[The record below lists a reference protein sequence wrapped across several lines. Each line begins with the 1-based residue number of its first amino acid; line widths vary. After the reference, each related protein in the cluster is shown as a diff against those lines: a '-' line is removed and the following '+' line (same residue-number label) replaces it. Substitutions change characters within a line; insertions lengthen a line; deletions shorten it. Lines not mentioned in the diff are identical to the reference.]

1 MNLKHVTSEDRTYL
15 FNVLQKYLY
24 ELSAYYQD
32 EPDKEG
38 NIAYDWFDSYF
49 EDDPERE
56 AFLLVE
62 GAKTVG
68 FLLINTFS
76 DLDEDI
82 DHAVAELTI
91 YPPFRSRG
99 LATKAVR
106 ELFSSR
112 PGRWELTYQNS
123 NDAAATFWGHMTRPY
138 APELTQ
144 INPGETILS
153 FEVRGL

>member
-1 MNLKHVTSEDRTYL
+1 MVLKPVSSDDRTYL

-24 ELSAYYQD
+24 ELSAYYGD
-32 EPDKEG
+32 EPNSEG
-38 NIAYDWFDSYF
+38 NIPYDWFDSYF
-49 EDDPERE
+49 EDSPERE

-68 FLLINTFS
+68 FAFINTYS

-82 DHAVAELTI
+82 DHAIAELTI
-91 YPPFRSRG
+91 FPPFRSRG

-106 ELFSSR
+106 ELFRSR
-112 PGRWELTYQNS
+112 PGRWELTYQNT
-123 NDAAATFWGHMTRPY
+123 NEAAATFWGHVTRPY
-138 APELTQ
+138 APDQTQ

-153 FEVRGL
+153 FEIPLP